1 MQISERLFRR
11 MVRDVDDRHREA
23 MVAFD
28 DDQRGVLS
36 AAVDRRRF
44 LVGATV
50 GGAAL
55 AVTASTIQLP
65 GFRAVA
71 GAQTPSAKDLAIY
84 AASVEL
90 VAVKAYDVAAKSGL
104 VTTKAVGDAALAFM
118 GHHKEHANAFARI
131 AGKQPTEIKE
141 NPKLLAEVVAL
152 TGGLKSEKDVLKLA
166 FDLENEAA
174 ATYLFALGVLE
185 DIPAI
190 GLMSSVLPIET
201 GHAVVLGNALGLAPD
216 AADFLPGLE
225 SDAKK
230 LDPAKYPVG

>member
-1 MQISERLFRR
+1 MQISERLLRR

-65 GFRAVA
+65 GFRGVA

-185 DIPAI
+185 DMPAI

-201 GHAVVLGNALGLAPD
+201 AHAVVLGNALGLTPD
-216 AADFLPGLE
+216 AADFVPGLE

-230 LDPAKYPVG
+230 LDPVKYPVG